1 MGRRPTAGVI
11 ADQTGAL
18 YGTTANQ
25 GANGQGMVFKLTP
38 PSVSG
43 GSWTESIV
51 WTFTGVADGG
61 GPTAGLLMDA
71 AGVIYGSTGAGGS
84 FGCGT
89 FFQLLPPATSGGAWT
104 ENTLTNFPC
113 GPNGLASSP
122 GDFVRDQT
130 TGTIYGTVQQ
140 AGQLNGGWI
149 YRLTPPAVGG
159 SSETRCGFY
168 NGCGTIF
175 QLTPSSGGVWTETV
189 LQDFV
194 SSGGDAINPN
204 PGRLLLR
211 SGTLYGASYQGG
223 ASNLGAVYAVHP

>member
-1 MGRRPTAGVI
+1 M
-11 ADQTGAL
+11 
-18 YGTTANQ
+18 
-25 GANGQGMVFKLTP
+25 
-38 PSVSG
+38 
-43 GSWTESIV
+43 
-51 WTFTGVADGG
+51 
-61 GPTAGLLMDA
+61 
-71 AGVIYGSTGAGGS
+71 
-84 FGCGT
+84 
-89 FFQLLPPATSGGAWT
+89 
-104 ENTLTNFPC
+104 
-113 GPNGLASSP
+113 
-122 GDFVRDQT
+122 
-130 TGTIYGTVQQ
+130 QQ

-149 YRLTPPAVGG
+149 YRLTPPAAGG